1 MTRRRLWYCT
11 DNRYWY
17 ILSPDDTSDSLLPEL
32 TLVQCE
38 KSPHIPT
45 HKTGRHGFLRS
56 LRIFTAVLL
65 LLLLIRPPPA
75 FTLEPVRPPGGVEA
89 SSPAPPGGPLGVDEH
104 LGQKIPLDLT
114 FRDETGRPVRLA
126 DLIAGPTIILPVY
139 YNCTNICNFLQG
151 GLAATL
157 PAVQRKPGVDYTV
170 LSISFDETET
180 PALAARYK
188 KTYLHSMSSYFP
200 EKGWRFLTGDAEN
213 IRRLTAAAGYHFQRR
228 GREFIHP
235 VASFVVAGDGTI
247 VRYLYGT
254 TFQPKDLTLALLEAR
269 DGRVGTA
276 IRAVVGYCFSFDPA
290 GRNYVFNLLRVS
302 ATVVILVTGGFL
314 AFLILT
320 GRKRSP
326 RNP

>member
-1 MTRRRLWYCT
+1 M
-11 DNRYWY
+11 
-17 ILSPDDTSDSLLPEL
+17 
-32 TLVQCE
+32 
-38 KSPHIPT
+38 K
-45 HKTGRHGFLRS
+45 
-56 LRIFTAVLL
+56 IFTTALFLL
-65 LLLLIRPPPA
+65 LLMLPATASPREPDRP
-75 FTLEPVRPPGGVEA
+75 TGGAEA
-89 SSPAPPGGPLGVDEH
+89 SSPAPTGDPLGVDEH

-126 DLIAGPTIILPVY
+126 YLVAGPTIIMPVY

-151 GLAATL
+151 GMAAAL

-188 KTYLHSMSSYFP
+188 KTYLHGMSSYFP
-200 EKGWRFLTGDAEN
+200 EKGWRFLTGDAES
-213 IRRLTAAAGYHFQRR
+213 IRRLMGAAGYHFQRR

-269 DGRVGTA
+269 DGRVGSA

-302 ATVVILVTGGFL
+302 ATVVILVMGGFL

-320 GRKRSP
+320 GRKRPP
-326 RNP
+326 RDP